1 MAREKL
7 ERRASVDPA
16 VAELLGD
23 AQRRSAERALPV
35 KDRQARVAAR
45 KKVKARSRVVWDI
58 PEDVQAALEQLAKAK
73 GCPTSQVVELILR
86 SGLSMIEAG
95 NWRIDDY
102 PAAASRSPRYEV
114 NLVIGETLDAQ
125 GTPLEKRRATP

>member
-1 MAREKL
+1 MAKPKF
-7 ERRASVDPA
+7 ERRQSVDPA

-23 AQRRSAERALPV
+23 AQRRETERGLPL
-35 KDRQARVAAR
+35 KERQKRVEAR
-45 KKVKARSRVVWDI
+45 KKVKARNRVVWDI

-95 NWRIDDY
+95 NWQIDDY
-102 PAAASRSPRYEV
+102 PATASRSPRYEV
-114 NLVIGETLDAQ
+114 NLVIGETLDVQ
-125 GTPLEKRRATP
+125 GTPLEKRRDTP